1 MFYILS
7 FSIIVSKDIQ
17 LQVGASNYKINT
29 YILKGDGSYR
39 RVKETLAAE
48 ISAGTCQKFTTKKQV
63 DPCKS
68 NFWQVNIQGS
78 LYNGAESNGWIF
90 KDKNCVSFKFSKL
103 PVIDPTG
110 LKPLLSLSPSK
121 MPTSF
126 PTTKPS
132 PSPSKMPTSFPT
144 TKPSLR
150 PSKMPTSF
158 PTTKSSLSPT
168 RNPTM
173 KPSKKP
179 SKIPTKTPS
188 MRPSPTP
195 SNSVGRG
202 KGKQY

>member
-29 YILKGDGSYR
+29 YTLKGDGSYS

-126 PTTKPS
+126 PTTK
-132 PSPSKMPTSFPT
+132 
-144 TKPSLR
+144 
-150 PSKMPTSF
+150 
-158 PTTKSSLSPT
+158 SSLSPT

-195 SNSVGRG
+195 SNSVG
-202 KGKQY
+202 KGKNKQY

>member
-29 YILKGDGSYR
+29 YRVKGDGSYR

-68 NFWQVNIQGS
+68 NFWQVNIQGR

-110 LKPLLSLSPSK
+110 LKPLLSLSPSET
-121 MPTSF
+121 PTSF

-132 PSPSKMPTSFPT
+132 LIPSKMPTSFPT
-144 TKPSLR
+144 TKPSR
-150 PSKMPTSF
+150 
-158 PTTKSSLSPT
+158 SPT

-179 SKIPTKTPS
+179 SKSPTKIPTKTPS

-195 SNSVGRG
+195 SNSVGKG